1 MWAVAGSAAA
11 SPPGLGS
18 GCRAQARSARSR
30 RGPVAVERARRDD
43 AHTSRIARSRVRCR
57 PRSAR
62 TRAPPRALPS
72 EALDALATPS
82 GSFEAALRVADVS
95 VDAWSVGGGSA
106 LALFGAK
113 FAGIETKLFQAGL
126 APYLAYLYFLGRAET
141 GTPRAS
147 LFGAR
152 FLLLFVIA
160 TIPAGIVAKTA
171 YGDIL
176 ANVDVLHGSS
186 ETLLSVSNFLF
197 AFGFA
202 DALAKKSDA
211 ATNDDA
217 SKRLS
222 GGSTGTSTPEP
233 PSESFEALSAP
244 VALLAFAAMA
254 GLGSYG
260 AGQLIH
266 SEIGTRFLTETLHAR
281 VEPKNALSAQTWA
294 VHVSSVAEWAL
305 AMRLVARYAKSED
318 TDTPGDD
325 LASWRFLPVA
335 MAPFLA
341 SGFAACTFHAFY
353 NPPSINAL
361 VPLQALLTLLGN
373 AGCAF
378 AAFKVYDE
386 GFKKKERDDK
396 RRDET
401 DETPAF
407 ASATADAAPLTVSS
421 SGKGGVAVSSVVAS
435 ASFVV
440 LGASLC
446 VATPL
451 VCGDFFF
458 EPSYEKALPMIA
470 APTLLWAVFGVGGV
484 IVDDTASSDF
494 GKKEKKKRSSDAS
507 SSLSSS
513 NEPSE
518 EDKNEEDRESGFAR
532 VKAFGAAGTASYVI
546 VELAFWAAA
555 LPAAIA
561 WYRVAEGS
569 WLDLSIPADKAKLLG
584 AGAVFINVVRFF
596 VPFRLAAALAL
607 APAVRRTFF
616 ESEPPTRDAEDDGR
630 T

>member
-1 MWAVAGSAAA
+1 
-11 SPPGLGS
+11 
-18 GCRAQARSARSR
+18 
-30 RGPVAVERARRDD
+30 
-43 AHTSRIARSRVRCR
+43 
-57 PRSAR
+57 
-62 TRAPPRALPS
+62 
-72 EALDALATPS
+72 
-82 GSFEAALRVADVS
+82 
-95 VDAWSVGGGSA
+95 
-106 LALFGAK
+106 
-113 FAGIETKLFQAGL
+113 
-126 APYLAYLYFLGRAET
+126 
-141 GTPRAS
+141 
-147 LFGAR
+147 
-152 FLLLFVIA
+152 
-160 TIPAGIVAKTA
+160 
-171 YGDIL
+171 
-176 ANVDVLHGSS
+176 
-186 ETLLSVSNFLF
+186 
-197 AFGFA
+197 
-202 DALAKKSDA
+202 
-211 ATNDDA
+211 
-217 SKRLS
+217 
-222 GGSTGTSTPEP
+222 
-233 PSESFEALSAP
+233 
-244 VALLAFAAMA
+244 LLAFAAIA

-281 VEPKNALSAQTWA
+281 AEPKNALSAQTWA

-305 AMRLVARYAKSED
+305 AMRLVARYAKSGD

-386 GFKKKERDDK
+386 GLKKSDDE

-401 DETPAF
+401 PNEAF
-407 ASATADAAPLTVSS
+407 TSAVADAAPLTVSRI
-421 SGKGGVAVSSVVAS
+421 SGKGGVTMSSVVAS

-440 LGASLC
+440 VGASLC

-451 VCGDFFF
+451 VFGDFFF

-470 APTLLWAVFGVGGV
+470 APTLLWAVFGVFFMSG
-484 IVDDTASSDF
+484 VDDNDTTSSDF
-494 GKKEKKKRSSDAS
+494 GNKAKKKRSSHASS
-507 SSLSSS
+507 SSLSS
-513 NEPSE
+513 SE

-569 WLDLSIPADKAKLLG
+569 WLDLSLPADKAKLLG

>member
-1 MWAVAGSAAA
+1 M
-11 SPPGLGS
+11 
-18 GCRAQARSARSR
+18 
-30 RGPVAVERARRDD
+30 
-43 AHTSRIARSRVRCR
+43 
-57 PRSAR
+57 
-62 TRAPPRALPS
+62 
-72 EALDALATPS
+72 
-82 GSFEAALRVADVS
+82 
-95 VDAWSVGGGSA
+95 DAWSVGGGSA

-281 VEPKNALSAQTWA
+281 AEPKNALSAQTWA

-305 AMRLVARYAKSED
+305 AMRLVARYAKSGD

-386 GFKKKERDDK
+386 GLKKSDDE

-401 DETPAF
+401 PNEAF
-407 ASATADAAPLTVSS
+407 TSAVADAAPLTVSRI
-421 SGKGGVAVSSVVAS
+421 SGKGGVTMSSVVAS

-440 LGASLC
+440 VGASLC

-451 VCGDFFF
+451 VFGDFFF

-470 APTLLWAVFGVGGV
+470 APTLLWVVFGVFFARGLDD
-484 IVDDTASSDF
+484 DDTMTSSDF
-494 GKKEKKKRSSDAS
+494 GKKEKKKRSSEDAS
-507 SSLSSS
+507 SSLFFGSE
-513 NEPSE
+513 EPSKE

-616 ESEPPTRDAEDDGR
+616 EKEPQTRDAEDDGG

>member
-1 MWAVAGSAAA
+1 M
-11 SPPGLGS
+11 
-18 GCRAQARSARSR
+18 
-30 RGPVAVERARRDD
+30 
-43 AHTSRIARSRVRCR
+43 
-57 PRSAR
+57 
-62 TRAPPRALPS
+62 
-72 EALDALATPS
+72 
-82 GSFEAALRVADVS
+82 
-95 VDAWSVGGGSA
+95 DAWSVGGGSA

-596 VPFRLAAALAL
+596 VPFRLAAALTL

>member
-18 GCRAQARSARSR
+18 RCRAQARSARSR
-30 RGPVAVERARRDD
+30 RGPVAVERARGDD
-43 AHTSRIARSRVRCR
+43 AHVSRTARSFVRCR

-72 EALDALATPS
+72 EALDTLVTPS

-176 ANVDVLHGSS
+176 ANVDALHGSS

-217 SKRLS
+217 TKRAF
-222 GGSTGTSTPEP
+222 GGSTGDTKTPEP
-233 PSESFEALSAP
+233 RNSESFETLSAP
-244 VALLAFAAMA
+244 VALLVFAAIA

-281 VEPKNALSAQTWA
+281 AEPKNALSAQTWA

-305 AMRLVARYAKSED
+305 AMRLIARYAKSGNTD
-318 TDTPGDD
+318 TDEEN

-341 SGFAACTFHAFY
+341 SGFAACAFHAFY

-386 GFKKKERDDK
+386 GLKKRDDE
-396 RRDET
+396 RRE
-401 DETPAF
+401 ETPNEAF
-407 ASATADAAPLTVSS
+407 TSAVADAAPLTVSS

-451 VCGDFFF
+451 VFGDFFF

-470 APTLLWAVFGVGGV
+470 APTLLWAAFGVFFVSGF
-484 IVDDTASSDF
+484 DDDETTSSDF
-494 GKKEKKKRSSDAS
+494 GKKEIEENAS
-507 SSLSSS
+507 
-513 NEPSE
+513 SE

-569 WLDLSIPADKAKLLG
+569 WLDLSLPADKAKLLG

-616 ESEPPTRDAEDDGR
+616 ENEPQTRDAEDDG
-630 T
+630 TS

>member
-1 MWAVAGSAAA
+1 M
-11 SPPGLGS
+11 
-18 GCRAQARSARSR
+18 
-30 RGPVAVERARRDD
+30 
-43 AHTSRIARSRVRCR
+43 
-57 PRSAR
+57 
-62 TRAPPRALPS
+62 
-72 EALDALATPS
+72 
-82 GSFEAALRVADVS
+82 
-95 VDAWSVGGGSA
+95 DAWSVGGGSA

-160 TIPAGIVAKTA
+160 TIPAGIVAKTS

-217 SKRLS
+217 TKRAF
-222 GGSTGTSTPEP
+222 GGSTGDTKTPEP
-233 PSESFEALSAP
+233 RNAESFETLSAP
-244 VALLAFAAMA
+244 VALLVFAAIA

-281 VEPKNALSAQTWA
+281 AEPKNALSAQTWA

-305 AMRLVARYAKSED
+305 AMRLIARYAKSGNTD
-318 TDTPGDD
+318 TDEEN

-373 AGCAF
+373 AGCAA
-378 AAFKVYDE
+378 AAFVVFRE
-386 GFKKKERDDK
+386 GVARGEKKKK
-396 RRDET
+396 SGVPGET
-401 DETPAF
+401 VDGAGADTRT
-407 ASATADAAPLTVSS
+407 SADASVS
-421 SGKGGVAVSSVVAS
+421 GGGVPLSSVVTF

-440 LGASLC
+440 AGSAAC
-446 VATPL
+446 VVTPL
-451 VCGDFFF
+451 VAGDFFF
-458 EPSYEKALPMIA
+458 EPSYDKALAMIA
-470 APTLLWAVFGVGGV
+470 APTLLWATLVF
-484 IVDDTASSDF
+484 ASSGVSGASTDDDAF
-494 GKKEKKKRSSDAS
+494 TTDDALLTVNACEEDAS
-507 SSLSSS
+507 R
-513 NEPSE
+513 PAP
-518 EDKNEEDRESGFAR
+518 SGFAR
-532 VKAFGAAGTASYVI
+532 VKAFGAAGVASYVV
-546 VELAFWAAA
+546 VELLFWATA
-555 LPAAIA
+555 LPAAVA
-561 WYRVAEGS
+561 WYRVAEGT
-569 WLDLSIPADKAKLLG
+569 WLDLSLPADKAKLLG
-584 AGAVFINVVRFF
+584 AGAVFINGVRFF

-607 APAVRRTFF
+607 APAVKRTFF
-616 ESEPPTRDAEDDGR
+616 KADAEEETKEDEAPR
-630 T
+630 

>member
-1 MWAVAGSAAA
+1 M
-11 SPPGLGS
+11 
-18 GCRAQARSARSR
+18 
-30 RGPVAVERARRDD
+30 
-43 AHTSRIARSRVRCR
+43 
-57 PRSAR
+57 
-62 TRAPPRALPS
+62 RAPPRALPS

-222 GGSTGTSTPEP
+222 GGSSGTSTPEP